1 MKNNSHFLAILP
13 IAMKSKDK
21 VRELISNEIQ
31 QKNYSQAELGDKIG
45 VSQALIYKIL
55 HTNATLATPSLLKIA
70 RYFGTTINELLGEEP
85 ISGTLARIYAEG
97 APAVRQVPVLN
108 KASCG
113 KWVDFTDLSYPAG
126 HADHF
131 EYANTTDPHAFFLK
145 ATGDSMTG
153 SGIYEGDLLLVEP
166 SMQVENGHV
175 VLAMGESGKTV
186 KRFKRTDGMIIL
198 IPMNEKYEPI
208 ILSAEQVERENMRF
222 YRITQTVR
230 RL

>member
-1 MKNNSHFLAILP
+1 MSILKDLIDNSMSENNWTQIE
-13 IAMKSKDK
+13 IA
-21 VRELISNEIQ
+21 E
-31 QKNYSQAELGDKIG
+31 KIG
-45 VSQALIYKIL
+45 VSQ
-55 HTNATLATPSLLKIA
+55 P
-70 RYFGTTINELLGEEP
+70 TINKIVKQSNVAPSIDTLKKFSAFFNVSITELLGEEP

-97 APAVRQVPVLN
+97 APAVRRVPVLN

-113 KWVDFTDLSYPAG
+113 KWRDFTDLSYPAG
-126 HADHF
+126 HADAF
-131 EYANTTDPHAFFLK
+131 EYANTTDPHAFFLE